1 MNKRYVVGKY
11 ASLLILPT
19 TLILGACSITP
30 SSNTYTTAQ
39 AGTLQEV
46 QFGTIIGLR
55 NVMIREDNAE
65 TGKVAGG
72 VIGGVAG
79 SDVGEGKGQIVG
91 SVAGAVIGGTIGMVV
106 DRSLQSKP
114 GLEITVRMDDGK
126 TIALAQVADEPFNI
140 GEQVKVMTT
149 KDGKARVAH

>member
-1 MNKRYVVGKY
+1 MKKGLIGGLWLLS
-11 ASLLILPT
+11 ASLLAS
-19 TLILGACSITP
+19 ACSITP

-46 QFGTIIGLR
+46 QFGTVVGVR

-79 SDVGEGKGQIVG
+79 SDIGEGKGQVVG
-91 SVAGAVIGGTIGMVV
+91 SVAGAVIGGTLGMVV

-114 GLEITVRMDDGK
+114 GVEITVRLEDGK
-126 TIALAQVADEPFNI
+126 TVALAQQADEMFQI
-140 GEQVKVMTT
+140 GDTVKVLTA
-149 KDGKARVAH
+149 KNGKARVTH

>member
-1 MNKRYVVGKY
+1 MKLGFYMGM
-11 ASLLILPT
+11 LLFPLA
-19 TLILGACSITP
+19 LGACSIMP

-46 QFGTIIGLR
+46 KFGTVVGLR

-79 SDVGEGKGQIVG
+79 NDLGEGKGQIIG
-91 SVAGAVIGGTIGMVV
+91 SVAGAVIGGTVGIAL
-106 DRSLQSKP
+106 DRSIQSKE
-114 GLEITVRMDDGK
+114 GVEITVKLEDNR
-126 TIALAQVADEPFNI
+126 TVAIAQLADEHFTI
-140 GEQVKVMTT
+140 GEQVKILTSQ
-149 KDGKARVAH
+149 DGKARITH

>member
-1 MNKRYVVGKY
+1 MKLGFY
-11 ASLLILPT
+11 AGMLLFPLA
-19 TLILGACSITP
+19 LGACSIMP

-46 QFGTIIGLR
+46 KFGSVIGLR

-79 SDVGEGKGQIVG
+79 NDLGEGKGQIIG
-91 SVAGAVIGGTIGMVV
+91 SVAGAVIGGTVGIAL
-106 DRSLQSKP
+106 DRSIQSKP
-114 GLEITVRMDDGK
+114 GVEITVRMEDNR
-126 TIALAQVADEPFNI
+126 TVAIAQLADEPFAI
-140 GEQVKVMTT
+140 GDQVKVLTSQ
-149 KDGKARVAH
+149 DGKARITH

>member
-1 MNKRYVVGKY
+1 MKSGFY
-11 ASLLILPT
+11 AGILLLPLT
-19 TLILGACSITP
+19 LGACSIMP

-46 QFGTIIGLR
+46 KFGTVIGLR

-79 SDVGEGKGQIVG
+79 NDLGQGKGQIIG
-91 SVAGAVIGGTIGMVV
+91 SVAGAVIGGTVGIAL
-106 DRSLQSKP
+106 DRSIQSKP
-114 GLEITVRMDDGK
+114 GVEITVRLDDER
-126 TIALAQVADEPFNI
+126 TVAIAQLADENFLI
-140 GEQVKVMTT
+140 GEKVKLLTSQ
-149 KDGKARVAH
+149 DGKARITH

>member
-1 MNKRYVVGKY
+1 MKSGFY
-11 ASLLILPT
+11 AGILLLPLT
-19 TLILGACSITP
+19 LGACSIMP

-46 QFGTIIGLR
+46 KFGTVIGLR

-79 SDVGEGKGQIVG
+79 NDLGQGKGQIIG
-91 SVAGAVIGGTIGMVV
+91 SVAGAVIGGTVGIAL
-106 DRSLQSKP
+106 DRSIQSKP
-114 GLEITVRMDDGK
+114 GVEITVRLDDER
-126 TIALAQVADEPFNI
+126 TVAIAQLADENFSI
-140 GEQVKVMTT
+140 GEKVKLLTSQ
-149 KDGKARVAH
+149 DGKARITH